1 MNSISS
7 VHLPAAEDP
16 KSAKALRAGTQFEAV
31 LLNAVF
37 GGLQSA
43 FTHLPG
49 GGQRTNSTQSYDAIA
64 MQALTSGISH
74 AGGIGLGALVG
85 RWLAARTKG

>member
-7 VHLPAAEDP
+7 IHLPTVEDP
-16 KSAKALRAGTQFEAV
+16 KAAKALRAGTQFEAV

-37 GGLQSA
+37 GGLQLA

-49 GGQRTNSTQSYDAIA
+49 GQRSNSTQSYDGIA
-64 MQALTSGISH
+64 MEALTSGISH

-85 RWLAARTKG
+85 RWLAARTKV

>member
-1 MNSISS
+1 MNSIGS
-7 VHLPAAEDP
+7 VHLPAVADP
-16 KSAKALRAGTQFEAV
+16 KAAKAFRAGTQFEAV

-49 GGQRTNSTQSYDAIA
+49 GQRSNSTQSYDGIA
-64 MQALTSGISH
+64 MEALTSGVSH